1 MNTKI
6 IFFILLFYS
15 SCSFSSNIR
24 VVNLEYLIENNNNL
38 KIMISKIE
46 EDQKSHRKNF
56 QKTENQLFSNL
67 EEIEELKL
75 ILDEDE
81 LAKEMDVYNTNLQ
94 NFQLKIKKFNDHY
107 ENQISL
113 TKSKILSE
121 IINILKKYSQDN
133 QIDLILDSNN
143 YILSTNSIDITN
155 IIEKELNSIN
165 FDISFE
171 NYK

>member
-113 TKSKILSE
+113 IKNKILSE